1 MIEETILIDN
11 LGDRI
16 KTFKK
21 DNYQLNLIY
30 PCEFTH
36 FNYEVFDCV
45 KNEAKE
51 YSSYCQAVEHI
62 EHILNNEVHEK

>member
-1 MIEETILIDN
+1 MIEETIIDN

-30 PCEFTH
+30 PCEFTN
-36 FNYEVFDCV
+36 FNYEVYDCV
-45 KNEAKE
+45 KNEVKG

-62 EHILNNEVHEK
+62 EHILNEK